1 MWSFSSTS
9 SSATSRACPPQAAHD
24 SGRSSCSSASRWR
37 GSGLRPVGLVFVFA
51 VRSATGLSGALG
63 RSSNARCCSPSTT
76 GGGMGGGSATV
87 ARALRCLR
95 CATARSSATRSLRRA
110 SCSKS
115 CASWPRSAAFS
126 FRSASSSSTEE
137 YRSHLG
143 ICVDRLVYFF
153 ESRAPV
159 PAAPRGHEVDAGQQ
173 RSEG

>member
-1 MWSFSSTS
+1 MS

-24 SGRSSCSSASRWR
+24 WGRSSCSSASRRR

-76 GGGMGGGSATV
+76 GGGTGGGSATV

-115 CASWPRSAAFS
+115 AR
-126 FRSASSSSTEE
+126 
-137 YRSHLG
+137 
-143 ICVDRLVYFF
+143 V
-153 ESRAPV
+153 
-159 PAAPRGHEVDAGQQ
+159 GHEALHSPFAALSARPQTSTDHTWGSVSIVLSIFSSRGRRYQPRRAAMKSMPAN
-173 RSEG
+173 SEAKAEPSIAI